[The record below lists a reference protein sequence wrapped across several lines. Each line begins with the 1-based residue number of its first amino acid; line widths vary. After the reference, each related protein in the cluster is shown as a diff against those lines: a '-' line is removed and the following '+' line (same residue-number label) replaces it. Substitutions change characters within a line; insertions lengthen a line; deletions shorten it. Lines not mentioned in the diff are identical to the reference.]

1 MNRATRRRLASNKKG
16 GTQKN
21 HQTYGLKLHAEQ
33 LEEQHN
39 KKIREKNET

>member
-1 MNRATRRRLASNKKG
+1 MNIATRRRLASNKKG

-33 LEEQHN
+33 LEEQYN
-39 KKIREKNET
+39 KKVREQE